1 MERTLADAK
10 SLFLME
16 PVATQ
21 AGDPL
26 VRMDGVMFQRLVVDQ
41 VKAVDGEWY
50 EVLLIA
56 ATEKGVYISIYV
68 NYVCLFMTFYFFP
81 LDNLIFLKIT
91 YVPHRY
97 DNKVYISQKV
107 TLTRNS
113 TNGMNQTVSNMELY
127 KNQNNVITHLHVNTN
142 IECITCTYPHTQYVH
157 KYIPIIMYI

>member
-41 VKAVDGEWY
+41 VKAVDGDWY

-68 NYVCLFMTFYFFP
+68 NYVCLFMTFYVFP

-107 TLTRNS
+107 SLTRNS

-127 KNQNNVITHLHVNTN
+127 KNENNVITHLHVNIQ
-142 IECITCTYPHTQYVH
+142 IEYRVH
-157 KYIPIIMYI
+157 YMYIPTHSIPT

>member
-41 VKAVDGEWY
+41 VKGVDGDWY

-56 ATEKGVYISIYV
+56 ATEKGVYS
-68 NYVCLFMTFYFFP
+68 YVCKLCMFIYYILLFP
-81 LDNLIFLKIT
+81 LRQLNIPKNNL
-91 YVPHRY
+91 
-97 DNKVYISQKV
+97 
-107 TLTRNS
+107 
-113 TNGMNQTVSNMELY
+113 
-127 KNQNNVITHLHVNTN
+127 
-142 IECITCTYPHTQYVH
+142 CTSSL
-157 KYIPIIMYI
+157 